1 MSINS
6 NNNVSFSANLFLDGR
21 PVVLNQQ
28 RLKSRLRDPRLTR
41 RERLDTEV
49 SLASGDGANFLTL
62 ADHEDDKPLL
72 MKFVSM
78 DDGYA
83 VMTILKG
90 EYDERFL
97 SIAQGARHVFAGND
111 RNSLFSLST
120 SKTAA
125 ASFTDLQKGP
135 SYVHLGVAGR
145 LLYLGLED
153 GKHYFKDADPNAT
166 GHDAFNGKP
175 AVFVLKIVAQSS

>member
-6 NNNVSFSANLFLDGR
+6 NKNASFLANLFLEGR

-49 SLASGDGANFLTL
+49 SLASGEGVNYLTL

-72 MKFVSM
+72 FKFVPK
-78 DDGYA
+78 DNGFA

-97 SIAQGARHVFAGND
+97 SVAQGTRHVVAGDD
-111 RNSLFSLST
+111 RNNLFSLSNGKT
-120 SKTAA
+120 TAA
-125 ASFTDLQKGP
+125 NFTDLQKGP

-145 LLYLGLED
+145 LLYLGLEG

-166 GHDAFNGKP
+166 GHDAFNGTP
-175 AVFVLKIVAQSS
+175 AVFVLKIVAQSE

>member
-72 MKFVSM
+72 LKFVPK

-97 SIAQGARHVFAGND
+97 SLAQGARHVLAGEE
-111 RNSLFSLST
+111 RNNQFSLS
-120 SKTAA
+120 SNKTAA
-125 ASFTDLQKGP
+125 FSFADLQKGP
-135 SYVHLGVAGR
+135 SYVHLNVAGR
-145 LLYLGLED
+145 VLYLGLED
-153 GKHYFKDADPNAT
+153 GKHYFQDSDPNAT

-175 AVFVLKIVAQSS
+175 AVFVIKVVAQSD